1 MTLSQQYKK
10 YISENPDSKLTFREW
25 QDSVLTP
32 FIKGAID
39 QIGEIN
45 PAEWGTKEG
54 GENNRSGSE
63 FYPYCGICSGC
74 GESGCC
80 SPLICKMDREG
91 DYCGAYL
98 DDLKFGYLINKE
110 FCNKIYDKIEENLKK
125 EYDKIWEETYDKI
138 YKSK

>member
-1 MTLSQQYKK
+1 
-10 YISENPDSKLTFREW
+10 
-25 QDSVLTP
+25 
-32 FIKGAID
+32 
-39 QIGEIN
+39 
-45 PAEWGTKEG
+45 
-54 GENNRSGSE
+54 
-63 FYPYCGICSGC
+63 
-74 GESGCC
+74 
-80 SPLICKMDREG
+80 MDREG